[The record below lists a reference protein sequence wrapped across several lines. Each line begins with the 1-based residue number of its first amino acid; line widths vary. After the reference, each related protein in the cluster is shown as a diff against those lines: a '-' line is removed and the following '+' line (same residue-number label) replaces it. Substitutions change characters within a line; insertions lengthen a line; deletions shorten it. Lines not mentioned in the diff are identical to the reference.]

1 MSNLQIVHRNYEHE
15 ETWLREWCDYDG
27 DFDIS
32 LRAGAEMQLLSV
44 SLIEVLDAL
53 REGDIIYAEREEHG
67 SEFMLVGETYDGEE
81 LSLGG
86 KLNSTLGVVEILK
99 ISKAR

>member
-1 MSNLQIVHRNYEHE
+1 
-15 ETWLREWCDYDG
+15 
-27 DFDIS
+27 
-32 LRAGAEMQLLSV
+32 MQLLGV

-53 REGDIIYAEREEHG
+53 REGDIIHAERAEHG
-67 SEFMLVGETYDGEE
+67 SEFMLVGETFDGEE

-86 KLNSTLGVVEILK
+86 KLNSTLGVVEILT